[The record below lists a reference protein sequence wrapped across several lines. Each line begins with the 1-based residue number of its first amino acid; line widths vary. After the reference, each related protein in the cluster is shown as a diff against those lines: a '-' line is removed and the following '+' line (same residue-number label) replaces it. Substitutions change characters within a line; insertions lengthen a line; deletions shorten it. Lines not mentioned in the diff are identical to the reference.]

1 MEHKF
6 LVVTRRSRMVICRL
20 CADKQTQFLPP
31 AEYSKGEGKKKEEFK
46 RQSLVVFVAPIPPSV
61 TFLRYAFAS
70 CDGGLGLRAR
80 DLQLG
85 AEDLR
90 LTAGLLLLTE
100 TCFSSV

>member
-20 CADKQTQFLPP
+20 CADKQTHYLPP
-31 AEYSKGEGKKKEEFK
+31 AEYSKGEGKKRRILKAK
-46 RQSLVVFVAPIPPSV
+46 SSSLCSADTSLCV

-70 CDGGLGLRAR
+70 CDGGRGLRAR